1 MTTDTATAT
10 TPPRRR
16 RSVPR
21 IALPVLLLGL
31 IVAGVGLLGDRLT
44 GLVGSNPPPAD
55 SFNVRRVSFEPGAI
69 EIRVQNPQRDDLTV
83 AVVTIDDAIVPFS
96 LDGPRTLGRLRSTT
110 VVVPYAWLADEP
122 YLVGITSS
130 SGIQSTR
137 AVAAAVPA
145 RGFTVDGVLGY
156 LLIGLLVGVV
166 PVALGLSWLPS
177 LRRADPRWT
186 AAFMALTA
194 GLLVFLAVDASAE
207 ALELQ
212 AALPGAIQGPGLV
225 LIGIALS
232 AVGLSWLSQRL
243 TRATPAVGSP
253 TGLTLALLVA
263 IGIGVHNLGEG
274 LAIGTSFA
282 LGELALGSFLVVG
295 FMVHNLTEGL
305 AIAAPIASAGHRA
318 PPPRLVA
325 LTAIAG
331 LPAVLGCW
339 IGGYI
344 TNEVLAVLF
353 FGLAAGAA
361 LQVVVEVAR
370 YVRRSAPGGLGSGHV
385 VGGFLAGLA
394 VMYATGLLI

>member
-1 MTTDTATAT
+1 MPTDTATAT
-10 TPPRRR
+10 TPSRRR
-16 RSVPR
+16 RTVPR

-122 YLVGITSS
+122 YLVGVTSS
-130 SGIQSTR
+130 RGIQSTR

-145 RGFTVDGVLGY
+145 RGFTADGVLGY

-318 PPPRLVA
+318 PPPRLVV